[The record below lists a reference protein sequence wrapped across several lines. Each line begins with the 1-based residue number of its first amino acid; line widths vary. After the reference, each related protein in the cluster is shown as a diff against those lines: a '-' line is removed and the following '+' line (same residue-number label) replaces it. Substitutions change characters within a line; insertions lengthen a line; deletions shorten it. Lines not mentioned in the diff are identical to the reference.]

1 MENKNREN
9 QNKEN
14 HQGWKEEQEKIVMG
28 KKVLVFG
35 SFVVDLMNP
44 ASSGTGRNRKGKHV

>member
-14 HQGWKEEQEKIVMG
+14 HQGWKEEQEKIE
-28 KKVLVFG
+28 
-35 SFVVDLMNP
+35 SDLSLGLEERGLTRGLPHIRREPM
-44 ASSGTGRNRKGKHV
+44 